1 MGQEEGQEAGHE
13 AAPESGE
20 AGAHPLGDEAGLEQP
35 SSRGGAQSKMLK
47 LTSERACL

>member
-1 MGQEEGQEAGHE
+1 MRPGKP
-13 AAPESGE
+13 PESTE